1 MIWAMKDD
9 GLAQAQ
15 IVRLV
20 AQSRQISEAEA
31 QRYYQ
36 KAIAG

>member
-1 MIWAMKDD
+1 MIRAMKDD
-9 GLAQAQ
+9 GLAKAQ

-31 QRYYQ
+31 QSYYQ
-36 KAIAG
+36 MAIAG